1 MFFQLFTV
9 ALAFVATAFAAPLV
23 QRQTALC
30 AGFQLAKCTIIAT
43 PTVNEVPNI
52 PAGVSLATEW
62 NGIIGLVFDVPIPN
76 NDSDEF
82 AITCNKNSIVTQQAN
97 NRFQIIYE
105 AGAEGKSAAES
116 GKIIISEVEG
126 RTFSGD
132 FSGIDWIVESIKCA

>member
-23 QRQTALC
+23 QRQEALC

-43 PTVNEVPNI
+43 PTVKEVPKI

-62 NGIIGLVFDVPIPN
+62 NGIIGSVFDVPIPN
-76 NDSDEF
+76 SDEF
-82 AITCNKNSIVTQQAN
+82 ALTCNKNSIVTQQAN

-105 AGAEGKSAAES
+105 AGAEGKSAADS
-116 GKIIISEVEG
+116 GKIIVSEVEG